1 MNSSISSSNDA
12 SAHAWPRFSRWFFG
26 GGIGLGVFL
35 YLLIFI
41 IDPFDTLPFSPPL
54 DRVPIASN
62 ARFSFPAMARKA
74 EYDSVVIS
82 TSIGR
87 LLRPEVLD
95 KLFSSRFTNLSMNSA
110 TAYEQ
115 YRLLEVFT
123 RHHPDAKTVIVGVDL
138 VWCKTGENFEKYTP
152 RPFPEWM
159 YDANPYND
167 FLHQFD
173 LYTIE
178 QAGRQAGTMLG
189 LRRLKYGRDGYTNF
203 LPDPAA
209 YDLTKVQAA
218 LAISRSNGLAEA
230 KADAGLDPAALKF
243 PALALMQ
250 DMLRALPEKTQ
261 KILFI
266 APYHFARQS
275 APGSQSALEW
285 AECKKRIG
293 EIAAQIPN
301 ALAADFLIE
310 SPFTTADTNYWDPI
324 HFSVA
329 AADILMA
336 DLRTV
341 ALGQSGVNFILLG
354 K

>member
-1 MNSSISSSNDA
+1 MNSSISSSDSSGDDA
-12 SAHAWPRFSRWFFG
+12 WARFARWFFG
-26 GGIGLGVFL
+26 GGIGLGAFL

-62 ARFSFPAMARKA
+62 ARFSFPALARKA

-95 KLFSSRFTNLSMNSA
+95 KLFSARFANLSMNSA

-115 YRLLEVFT
+115 YRLLEVFS
-123 RHHPDAKTVIVGVDL
+123 RHHSKAKMVIVGIDL
-138 VWCKTGENFEKYTP
+138 VWCKAGETFEKYTP

-159 YDANPYND
+159 YDTNPYND

-189 LRRLKYGRDGYTNF
+189 IRRLKYGRDGYTNF

-209 YDLTKVQAA
+209 YDLAKVRAA
-218 LAISRSNGLAEA
+218 LEISRNNGAAEA
-230 KADAGLDPAALKF
+230 KADAGLDPATLNF
-243 PALALMQ
+243 PALPMMRE
-250 DMLRALPEKTQ
+250 MLSRLPAQTRKL
-261 KILFI
+261 LFL

-275 APGSQSALEW
+275 VPGSQSAMEW

-293 EIAAQIPN
+293 AIAAQTPN
-301 ALAADFLIE
+301 TIAADFMIE
-310 SPFTTADTNYWDPI
+310 SPFTTTDTNYWDPV
-324 HFSVA
+324 HYSVA

-336 DLRTV
+336 DLRK
-341 ALGQSGVNFILLG
+341 ASLGQSSANFTLLG
-354 K
+354 R